1 MGMIG
6 KLAEKRK
13 ELSLLATST
22 TQKSDQEKTELRK
35 KFKEKFLN
43 EENITEKVLNTA
55 LESVFYDEDQGYQL
69 INMLLEEEEKPE
81 DYIEQKDQ
89 IEVENGEN
97 YEKDEI
103 DENGE
108 GYEEECKDK
117 SNVEDGVDNDA
128 AAVNSDDTTV
138 DTAVYAHDELDFE
151 AEEPEK
157 THFPSKLVINFSAK
171 VWSVA
176 LG

>member
-13 ELSLLATST
+13 ELSLLATSA
-22 TQKSDQEKTELRK
+22 TQKSDPEKTELRK

-43 EENITEKVLNTA
+43 EEKITEKVLNTA

-69 INMLLEEEEKPE
+69 INMLLEEEEEEKQE
-81 DYIEQKDQ
+81 DDIEQKDQ
-89 IEVENGEN
+89 IEVENG
-97 YEKDEI
+97 EI

-117 SNVEDGVDNDA
+117 SNVEDGVENDA

-157 THFPSKLVINFSAK
+157 TE
-171 VWSVA
+171 
-176 LG
+176 